1 MVGIAGGALFAQPNT
16 GAGIAWGALSPSEP
30 LVLTER
36 FQAFPGFHTDNNPN
50 EGNSDNKFGSQEE
63 VILGFRDDTAAVD
76 IAAGNGSKIRYYF
89 SQCAFAPHWL
99 TAYAYRDSL
108 ASGSGA
114 NSDNVSRGFVEISRN
129 YGASGGNAPTVR
141 GYFTVDLRELEFVE
155 VIQWSHSSTGGNK
168 RGAACEISLDNGVIW
183 DTLRYQPGTNYTASF
198 TKDIT
203 SGVKTSNLFRCDPS
217 AYGMTWE
224 DGIYAGNVML
234 RFLEAGGQT
243 ARIHDLRVYGTPGS
257 GSGLSSFP
265 RQGLRI
271 YVAGGAIRISE
282 SARIAVYD
290 LTGQLVRQASCADRI
305 STAGL
310 RSGIYLVKAHAG
322 RLTGM
327 EKIFVK

>member
-1 MVGIAGGALFAQPNT
+1 M
-16 GAGIAWGALSPSEP
+16 
-30 LVLTER
+30 
-36 FQAFPGFHTDNNPN
+36 
-50 EGNSDNKFGSQEE
+50 
-63 VILGFRDDTAAVD
+63 D
-76 IAAGNGSKIRYYF
+76 IAAGIGSKIRYYF

-224 DGIYAGNVML
+224 EGIYAENVML
-234 RFLEAGGQT
+234 RFNIASNQAL
-243 ARIHDLRVYGTPGS
+243 RIHDLKVYGTYTGHTGS
-257 GSGLSSFP
+257 KDVKADELKFYLEH
-265 RQGLRI
+265 RILRI
-271 YVAGGAIRISE
+271 S
-282 SARIAVYD
+282 
-290 LTGQLVRQASCADRI
+290 
-305 STAGL
+305 
-310 RSGIYLVKAHAG
+310 
-322 RLTGM
+322 
-327 EKIFVK
+327 